1 MSEERE
7 TYEALPFED
16 GTLDLNWQDTGRMWV
31 DPQSGETMDVSQAM
45 ALIVADLSDDQ
56 KYLDTPI
63 RDVARNIASALD
75 KVIADLHSV
84 EDAVIVRGTT
94 RHIADMLKERG
105 ADMASANI
113 ISRKRLQLERTIG
126 EDLKVNVRAGNP
138 AGGRTLPQGIS
149 AWQSSDWQRLA
160 DIPPDEFESYID
172 LCFENEKEITTS
184 GALRVWERLFAE
196 AQSTDEQPGDGIPA
210 DAPPD
215 PADDERAAHE
225 YVCPDCGAQHP
236 LSNFKVVVI
245 E

>member
-75 KVIADLHSV
+75 KVIADLQSV
-84 EDAVIVRGTT
+84 EDAVIVRNKSK
-94 RHIADMLKERG
+94 HLADMLKERG
-105 ADMASANI
+105 ADMASANM
-113 ISRKRLQLERTIG
+113 ISRRRLGLERTIG
-126 EDLKVNVRAGNP
+126 EDFKANVRAGNP
-138 AGGRTLPQGIS
+138 AGGRTLPAGVS
-149 AWQSSDWQRLA
+149 WSQSSDWQRLA
-160 DIPPDEFESYID
+160 DIPSAEFESYID

-215 PADDERAAHE
+215 PADDERAEVE
-225 YVCPDCGAQHP
+225 YVCPYCGAQHP
-236 LSNFKVVVI
+236 LTDFKVVVI